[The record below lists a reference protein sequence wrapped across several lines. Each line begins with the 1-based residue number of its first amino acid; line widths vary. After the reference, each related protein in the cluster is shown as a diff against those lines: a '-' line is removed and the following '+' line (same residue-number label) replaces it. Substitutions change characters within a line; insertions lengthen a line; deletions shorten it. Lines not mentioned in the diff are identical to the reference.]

1 MTETIIGID
10 LGTTNSEVAIYQ
22 DGRAV
27 VLEDNHSCIIPSYVG
42 LDDKGKIIVG
52 EEAKNQYQVYPE
64 RTIKSIKRKMGLD
77 EKIVMGTE
85 QYLPQ
90 ELSAIILRKLKS
102 IAENHLNCQVSK
114 AVITVPAYFPD
125 AQRQA
130 TREAGE
136 IAGLEVVKVI
146 NEPTAAALSYKT
158 ENQSD
163 RRVLI
168 YDLGGGTF
176 DVSVV
181 QIEGGVVEVVA
192 SHGNNHLGGDDFDH
206 QITAAIIEH
215 LKTEHDYSGTLS
227 NQALARI
234 EQAAE
239 NAKKAL
245 SDNPFALIAEEYL
258 CEIQGVPVNLNMELA
273 REDYEEMIR
282 PYIEETLE
290 AVHTALKSADLAAS
304 HIDEVLLVGGST
316 RIPLVA
322 RRLEE
327 KFGFSPRCD
336 MNPDLCVAT
345 GAAMQAAMI
354 KGEDVHAALVDIT
367 PYTFGTRAYY
377 EKEDGPYPYYFV
389 PIIKKNTP
397 VPVRKSDV
405 FYTMYDD
412 QQEVEIGIYQGENED
427 VRENVKIGEF
437 MIRGL
442 SKAAANNEII
452 TTFELDKNGILHVT
466 SKEKKTGLQKKITID
481 NAMSQF
487 AEEELSAARDR
498 ISNLF
503 AGDVDEFGAE
513 DGRQMSAA
521 VESVKAMAIVEKA
534 ESLFESAA
542 PDDCEDM
549 IALIEAI
556 READIAGD
564 KAALSTAVDEL
575 SEIIFFLE
583 S

>member
-1 MTETIIGID
+1 MAETIIGID
-10 LGTTNSEVAIYQ
+10 LGTTNSEVAIYK
-22 DGRAV
+22 DGRV
-27 VLEDNHSCIIPSYVG
+27 MVLEDNNSRIIPSYVG
-42 LDDKGKIIVG
+42 LDDNGEIIVG

-64 RTIKSIKRKMGLD
+64 RTIKSIKRKMGRD

-90 ELSAIILRKLKS
+90 ELSAIILRKLKL
-102 IAENHLNCQVSK
+102 IAEKHLNCRINK
-114 AVITVPAYFPD
+114 AVITVPAYFSD

-136 IAGLEVVKVI
+136 IAGLEVVKII

-158 ENQSD
+158 ESRPNQ
-163 RRVLI
+163 RILI

-181 QIEGGVVEVVA
+181 QIEGGVVEVIA
-192 SHGNNHLGGDDFDH
+192 SHGNNHLGGDDFD
-206 QITAAIIEH
+206 QKIVSAVIEH
-215 LKTEHDYSGTLS
+215 LKVEHNYNDTLS
-227 NQALARI
+227 SQAMARI

-258 CEIQGVPVNLNMELA
+258 CEIQGVPVNLNMDVA

-282 PYIEETLE
+282 PYIDETLE

-304 HIDEVLLVGGST
+304 HINEVLLVGGST
-316 RIPLVA
+316 RTPLVA

-327 KFGFSPRCD
+327 KFGFAPRCD
-336 MNPDLCVAT
+336 MDPDLCVAM

-367 PYTFGTRAYY
+367 PYTFGTRAYH
-377 EKEDGPYPYYFV
+377 EDENGPLPYYFV

-397 VPVRKSDV
+397 IPVRKSDV
-405 FYTMYDD
+405 FYTMYDN
-412 QQEVEIGIYQGENED
+412 QQKVEIGIYQGENED

-437 MIRGL
+437 MIKGL
-442 SKAAANNEII
+442 SRAPANNELI
-452 TTFELDKNGILHVT
+452 TTFELDKDGILHVT
-466 SKEKKTGLQKKITID
+466 SKEKKTGLQKMITID
-481 NAMSQF
+481 NAMSKF
-487 AEEELSAARDR
+487 EEEELNTARER

-503 AGDVDEFGAE
+503 TGDESGAE
-513 DGRQMSAA
+513 GNQQVSAK
-521 VESVKAMAIVEKA
+521 VESVKAMAVVEKA
-534 ESLFESAA
+534 ESLFELAES
-542 PDDCEDM
+542 DDCEEM
-549 IALIEAI
+549 INLIEAI
-556 READIAGD
+556 KEADIAGD